1 MTAGVDIAVVIVGG
15 RARLFKGHVLENGKD
30 WWSFTQTILSSAA
43 TPPPPGVYD
52 VEINGVSQSAHLT
65 ITDQGYIV
73 LNSHRQVDATHT
85 LLQQS

>member
-1 MTAGVDIAVVIVGG
+1 MPPN
-15 RARLFKGHVLENGKD
+15 E
-30 WWSFTQTILSSAA
+30 STQHKLDRVRRPRVHIT
-43 TPPPPGVYD
+43 YD